1 MFSIYHDIVRV
12 IKGKFSVIT
21 LEILLMGLGLAID
34 AGVVSF
40 ALGLTTAQEA
50 KKHRLLKGLM
60 ISLVFGFFQ
69 FLMVWVGS
77 YGGYLFTFSSY
88 GYLSQVV
95 VCGVFL
101 LLGIKLFQE
110 AHKEEENKNL
120 QWGITPILILAVA
133 TAVDALAAGIS
144 LGALP
149 DARESAMKIG
159 VITFIVCFAF
169 YLLSF
174 LFHSIP
180 NRWLMRLGGFIFTG
194 LGLRIVWHY
203 ITTGVS

>member
-1 MFSIYHDIVRV
+1 M
-12 IKGKFSVIT
+12 IT
-21 LEILLMGLGLAID
+21 LEILLLGLGLAID

-40 ALGLTTAQEA
+40 ALGLTTAEEGP
-50 KKHRLLKGLM
+50 KKRLLKGLL
-60 ISLVFGFFQ
+60 IALIFGFFQ
-69 FLMVWVGS
+69 FLMLWIGS

-101 LLGIKLFQE
+101 LIGAKLFQE
-110 AHKEEENKNL
+110 AQRDEQKEL
-120 QWGITPILILAVA
+120 DWGLVSLLIFALA
-133 TAVDALAAGIS
+133 TSLDALAAGIS

-159 VITFIVCFAF
+159 LITFFVCSAF
-169 YLLSF
+169 YSVSF
-174 LFHSIP
+174 LFSSIP
-180 NRWLMRLGGFIFTG
+180 HRWLMRLGGIIFTG

-203 ITTGVS
+203 ISTGVS

>member
-21 LEILLMGLGLAID
+21 LEILLLGLGLAID

-40 ALGLTTAQEA
+40 ALGLSTSHETG
-50 KKHRLLKGLM
+50 KHRLLKG
-60 ISLVFGFFQ
+60 ILVTLIFAFFQ
-69 FLMVWVGS
+69 FLMLWVGS
-77 YGGYLFTFSSY
+77 YGGYLFAFSSY

-101 LLGIKLFQE
+101 IIGIKLFQE
-110 AHKEEENKNL
+110 SQKNEEKHIT
-120 QWGITPILILAVA
+120 WGVGPILILAFA
-133 TAVDALAAGIS
+133 TSVDALAAGIS
-144 LGALP
+144 LGTLP
-149 DARESAMKIG
+149 DAHLMAVKIG
-159 VITFIVCFAF
+159 IITFIVCAIF
-169 YLLSF
+169 YGLSLLF
-174 LFHSIP
+174 KSIP
-180 NRWLMRLGGFIFTG
+180 ERWLMRIGGIIFTG